1 MSAHLYLSPHLDDAV
16 FSCGGLMALQDARG
30 DPISVLTLFAGDP
43 PDFRISSFAAEL
55 HARWGQAGPPI
66 AIRRAE
72 DRVACGRLGSSV
84 VHLSFPD
91 SIYRLGPGGEILYEN
106 SESLFGPLREEDE
119 GLVDVLVH
127 ALQELQLS
135 PANIYCPGALGGHV
149 DHRLTRMAAER
160 LGYNLIY
167 YQDFPYATRGDAWP
181 EELGKPPGA
190 EKIIP
195 LTPEALETWGHASSE
210 YRTQL
215 STFWESEDELYDE
228 IREFHDASGG
238 VRLILPVETNPR
250 PV

>member
-1 MSAHLYLSPHLDDAV
+1 
-16 FSCGGLMALQDARG
+16 
-30 DPISVLTLFAGDP
+30 
-43 PDFRISSFAAEL
+43 
-55 HARWGQAGPPI
+55 
-66 AIRRAE
+66 
-72 DRVACGRLGSSV
+72 
-84 VHLSFPD
+84 
-91 SIYRLGPGGEILYEN
+91 
-106 SESLFGPLREEDE
+106 
-119 GLVDVLVH
+119 
-127 ALQELQLS
+127 
-135 PANIYCPGALGGHV
+135 
-149 DHRLTRMAAER
+149 MAAER

-167 YQDFPYATRGDAWP
+167 YQDFPYAIRGDAWP